1 MLFLFTIDPNIFA
14 GNINPNLMEDL
25 DDILKYWKIFG
36 VLVVLNPNP
45 SESKLYTSINK
56 CKNPTIKERWSVA
69 LLKDRMRQINTETN
83 QEDLWDNGS
92 NKIILNG
99 EDKIEIVV
107 ISEANLKNFKFK
119 LPQLPIS
126 LPFINNVCIPKQFR
140 KLDSVAESDIYCNLA
155 LDTSLTNAQVWNTRY
170 RRLINYSKKIYIYD
184 RYCCENFIKA
194 RSKGLDNSGL
204 EQFIMRIAN
213 NYPLG
218 KKYIYIRSAVTLN
231 DKESNQYNHFD
242 KSQFLDLFDYKVKS
256 IESEMTKTFKHIIK
270 KTSIQEIDVQLVMD
284 RDYGAIEHYRH
295 LRFDDYNIIVID
307 KGLSHF
313 EGPKVNQT
321 TPFQYLPWRSKLSK
335 PYEED
340 EDLLKQQYHKNGK
353 NFTLIN

>member
-155 LDTSLTNAQVWNTRY
+155 LDVDADRK
-170 RRLINYSKKIYIYD
+170 LI
-184 RYCCENFIKA
+184 
-194 RSKGLDNSGL
+194 
-204 EQFIMRIAN
+204 
-213 NYPLG
+213 
-218 KKYIYIRSAVTLN
+218 TL
-231 DKESNQYNHFD
+231 
-242 KSQFLDLFDYKVKS
+242 
-256 IESEMTKTFKHIIK
+256 
-270 KTSIQEIDVQLVMD
+270 
-284 RDYGAIEHYRH
+284 
-295 LRFDDYNIIVID
+295 
-307 KGLSHF
+307 
-313 EGPKVNQT
+313 
-321 TPFQYLPWRSKLSK
+321 
-335 PYEED
+335 
-340 EDLLKQQYHKNGK
+340 
-353 NFTLIN
+353 